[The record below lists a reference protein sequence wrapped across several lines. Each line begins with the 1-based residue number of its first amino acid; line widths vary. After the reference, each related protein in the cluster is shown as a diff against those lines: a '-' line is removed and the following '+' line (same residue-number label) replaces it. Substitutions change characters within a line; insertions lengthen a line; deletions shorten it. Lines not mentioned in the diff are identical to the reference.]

1 MMPLNDLQQFCADN
15 NDVIVELA
23 ELLSDYLP
31 VSGGVTQ
38 AHIMRWLGQFTHDH
52 MSLALK
58 LAKSIL
64 YIGNH
69 SIDNQLQTLGNRI
82 RRHIQRERINLDNVF
97 YVPVGS
103 VGESGLDIAHRYRNV
118 NRMRPRNNQF
128 VHLIE
133 LPKRLFE
140 HEEKMVVFLDDFI
153 GTGRQVCEY
162 WHQVASQIVPE
173 YIPICLGVVAA
184 YHDGIRRVENECPFT
199 VVVVHELG
207 YRHRLL
213 DAGNQTFTDAEREVF
228 QRYCEEW
235 GNNPLGF
242 GEVGA
247 LVSFFHGTP
256 NNAPS
261 LIRGSKKQRPRRGL
275 LPGWA
280 DLS

>member
-1 MMPLNDLQQFCADN
+1 MPLSELQQFCADN
-15 NDVIVELA
+15 DDAIVELA

-31 VSGGVTQ
+31 ISGGVNQT
-38 AHIMRWLGQFTHDH
+38 HIIKWLGQFKNDH
-52 MSLALK
+52 LSLALK
-58 LAKSIL
+58 MAKSIL

-69 SIDNQLQTLGNRI
+69 SIDSQLRTLGIRI

-97 YVPVGS
+97 YVPVGN

-118 NRMRPRNNQF
+118 NRMHQRSNQF
-128 VHLIE
+128 VHLVE
-133 LPKRLFE
+133 LPDRLFKQD
-140 HEEKMVVFLDDFI
+140 EKMVVFLDDFI
-153 GTGRQVCEY
+153 GTGKQVCDY
-162 WHQVASQIVPE
+162 WRDVASQIVPE
-173 YIPICLGVVAA
+173 YIPMCLGVVAA
-184 YHDGIRRVENECPFT
+184 YHDGINRVEDDCPFP
-199 VVVVHELG
+199 VLAVLELG

-213 DAGNQTFTDAEREVF
+213 DAGNQVFTDAERRIF
-228 QRYCEEW
+228 QEYCDEW

-242 GEVGA
+242 GDVGA

-275 LPGWA
+275 LPGWD